1 MPKSLASHIQGP
13 VGFFILAF
21 LLQEGQSP
29 TSFLSPFSLPQPRWR
44 PWGMENSQE
53 WGAGVRHGKGSGQCG
68 KALPA
73 DSEDVDLR
81 GGRGT
86 SLVVPIQE
94 RWGFDPWSG
103 D

>member
-1 MPKSLASHIQGP
+1 
-13 VGFFILAF
+13 
-21 LLQEGQSP
+21 
-29 TSFLSPFSLPQPRWR
+29 
-44 PWGMENSQE
+44 MENSQE
-53 WGAGVRHGKGSGQCG
+53 WGAGVEHGKGSGQCG